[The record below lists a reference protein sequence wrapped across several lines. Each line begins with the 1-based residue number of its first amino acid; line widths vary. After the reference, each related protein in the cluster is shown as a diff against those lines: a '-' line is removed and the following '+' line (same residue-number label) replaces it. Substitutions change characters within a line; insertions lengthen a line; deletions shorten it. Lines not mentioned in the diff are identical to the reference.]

1 MIEYAESWSER
12 TFKRYAI
19 LAFIIVVMITASV
32 ILIMTTRS
40 AFHGFFSL
48 AAIHRKR
55 TSLYHHQ
62 PVVRDARILYGMGWA
77 RPRRDNSGKGYLW
90 PVNLTLTSAPSAVPV
105 TRNGVGDAMAAG
117 RGIHSARKRCRRPRP
132 RGWAKAGAARS
143 SSSVLMDREN
153 YRRAALPRSP
163 SLTVRA
169 VVAWFPVQP
178 AWSAA
183 TRALAS
189 RRF

>member
-62 PVVRDARILYGMGWA
+62 PVVRDARILYGMG
-77 RPRRDNSGKGYLW
+77 
-90 PVNLTLTSAPSAVPV
+90 
-105 TRNGVGDAMAAG
+105 
-117 RGIHSARKRCRRPRP
+117 
-132 RGWAKAGAARS
+132 
-143 SSSVLMDREN
+143 
-153 YRRAALPRSP
+153 
-163 SLTVRA
+163 
-169 VVAWFPVQP
+169 
-178 AWSAA
+178 
-183 TRALAS
+183 
-189 RRF
+189 